1 MATTT
6 SQAPVESGAEPRPE
20 APAPAA
26 PERRIRVGGLT
37 GPGVASLLG
46 ALGGSL
52 ALTWLLYERI
62 LPLSGGQGFLLAWFL
77 LFNALYFLVGRTQ
90 WDPRTARENSVR
102 ALAVSAGALVV
113 TMIGFQIGFV
123 AWKGW
128 DAAHHQNFYTQDMEH
143 SGALSPLDSGGAFD
157 AIVGTLEQLGLATL
171 FSVPLGIATA
181 VYLSEVGGRAARA
194 VRTVVEAMT
203 ALPSIVAG
211 LFVLGV
217 VILTLGLQ
225 KSGFAASLALSVMM
239 MPIITRAAEV
249 VLRLVPGTLREAS
262 YALGSS
268 HWRTVWTV
276 VLPTARRGLVTAV
289 LLGMARG
296 VGETSPVL
304 LTSGFTSHT
313 NWNPFSDHQVSLPL
327 YIWNYVRQ
335 PYPYMVARGF
345 AAAMAL
351 MGIVLLLFVTA
362 RLLGGRTTK
371 EGTR

>member
-1 MATTT
+1 MTTT
-6 SQAPVESGAEPRPE
+6 TASEATASTGTSTASEPT
-20 APAPAA
+20 AA
-26 PERRIRVGGLT
+26 PETRIRVGGATL
-37 GPGVASLLG
+37 PGVCSLLG
-46 ALGGSL
+46 GLAGAL
-52 ALTWLLYERI
+52 ALTWLLYERV
-62 LPLSGGQGFLLAWFL
+62 LPLSGAQGFLLAWFA
-77 LFNALYFLVGRTQ
+77 LFNALYFLIGRTQ
-90 WDPRTARENSVR
+90 WDPRTVRENSVR
-102 ALAVSAGALVV
+102 ALAVSAGLLVV
-113 TMIGFQIGFV
+113 GMIVLQIV
-123 AWKGW
+123 YVTVRGW
-128 DAAHHQNFYTQDMEH
+128 DAAHHLNFFTQDMERT
-143 SGALSPLDSGGAFD
+143 GPLSPIDSGGALA
-157 AIVGTLEQLGLATL
+157 AIAGTVEQLGLATL

-181 VYLSEVGGRAARA
+181 VYLAEIGGRSARA
-194 VRTVVEAMT
+194 VRTVIEAMT

-225 KSGFAASLALSVMM
+225 KSGFAASLALTVMM

-262 YALGSS
+262 YALGAS

-304 LTSGFTSHT
+304 LTSGFTSHA

-327 YIWNYVRQ
+327 YIWNYVRE
-335 PYPYMVARGF
+335 PYPNMVARGF
-345 AAAMAL
+345 AAAMTL
-351 MGIVLLLFVTA
+351 MAVVLLLFATA
-362 RLLGGRTTK
+362 RVLGGRADK